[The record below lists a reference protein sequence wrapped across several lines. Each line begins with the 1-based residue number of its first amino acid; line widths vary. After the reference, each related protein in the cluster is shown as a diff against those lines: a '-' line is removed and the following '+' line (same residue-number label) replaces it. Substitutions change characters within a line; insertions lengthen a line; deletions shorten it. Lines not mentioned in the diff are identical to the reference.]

1 MTAIQKKEELI
12 QWIENLNNPNIIE
25 SLFYFKNKS
34 TMSFNDKVKSAL
46 TFEEFKTG
54 ILKRVKN
61 YPK

>member
-12 QWIENLNNPNIIE
+12 QWIENLNNPYIIE

-46 TFEEFKTG
+46 TLEEFKTE